1 MALHIDTKM
10 NRPNRNFTEELRDRL
25 SIVDVVER
33 HVPVVRKGK
42 SYWCCCPFHT
52 EKTASMKLDEER
64 QCYHCFGCGDH
75 GDIISFTMKY
85 NNVEFWEAL
94 VILADLAGIDL
105 PSETKKTE
113 KQKEK
118 ERKYSELLRIAEEEY
133 HRRLFSRAGDD
144 AMTYLLA
151 RGFSVEQI
159 KKYKIG
165 FAPDCNLLSEKF
177 ISESTQNLVMTG
189 LVRTSENGSRYDFF
203 RNRIMFPIKNQRGE
217 TIAFSGRSLDG
228 VGPKYVNSS
237 DTEFFHKRQTLFG
250 IDVAKSGIYRANRS
264 IIVEGQIDAIKMQL
278 AGYTE
283 TVAPLGS
290 SLTVEHI
297 ETLCKVNR
305 NIVLCFDGDV
315 AGHKAAARAARLC
328 LPFMRYSSD
337 VRIVILPSCED
348 PDSILSADGGATVM
362 AKLIKQAKPI
372 VDFLWEDLVRSYNT
386 REIMGRVNLK
396 KAIRELV
403 AQIQDKELKDDISA
417 ELNAKMLR
425 RFYSKR
431 EVRAMAKQ
439 SLQ

>member
-1 MALHIDTKM
+1 MALHIDIKM
-10 NRPNRNFTEELRDRL
+10 SCANRNFTEELRNRL
-25 SIVDVVER
+25 SITDVVGR
-33 HVPVVRKGK
+33 CVPLVRKGK

-52 EKTASMKLDEER
+52 EKTPSMKLDEEK

-85 NNVEFWEAL
+85 NHVEFWEAI
-94 VILADLAGIDL
+94 VFLADLAGLDL
-105 PSETKKTE
+105 PSETRKSE

-118 ERKYSELLRIAEEEY
+118 ERKYSELLKVAEEEY
-133 HRRLFSRAGDD
+133 HRRLFTRAGDD
-144 AMTYLLA
+144 AMSYLLA

-159 KKYKIG
+159 KQYRIG
-165 FAPDCNLLSEKF
+165 FAPDCNILSEKF

-189 LVRTSENGSRYDFF
+189 LVKNGENGGRYDFF

-264 IIVEGQIDAIKMQL
+264 IVVEGQIDAIKMQL

-305 NIVLCFDGDV
+305 NIVLCFDGDT
-315 AGHKAAARAARLC
+315 AGYKAAVRAAKLC
-328 LPFMRYSSD
+328 LPFMRYNSD
-337 VRIVILPSCED
+337 VRIVLLPSGED
-348 PDSILSADGGATVM
+348 PDSILSSEGGGHSM
-362 AKLIKQAKPI
+362 SKLIKQAKPI
-372 VDFLWEDLVRSYNT
+372 FDFLWEDLVRSYNT

-396 KAIRELV
+396 KTIREL
-403 AQIQDKELKDDISA
+403 ANQIEDKELKDDVVI
-417 ELNAKMLR
+417 ELNSKMLK
-425 RFYSKR
+425 RFYSKQ

-439 SLQ
+439 AM